1 MIIIT
6 GFIDFPPEDR
16 HDVLEACSEL
26 QLATREQRGCLDYV
40 WSADP
45 AVPGRVYVFERWE
58 DEAAETGK
66 VTLCIPEGAYN
77 FRPQVMAVNPNG
89 SSNLSQMK
97 RFDLNVGCQQ
107 KIVVTPGLQIA
118 LNDTPLVSTK
128 KY

>member
-58 DEAAETGK
+58 DEASLKAHF
-66 VTLCIPEGAYN
+66 EGAYYRDMRKLLRGWEKRHTDIWKY
-77 FRPQVMAVNPNG
+77 RPDRMERVYDPQGNPRAEFAAE
-89 SSNLSQMK
+89 SVL
-97 RFDLNVGCQQ
+97 
-107 KIVVTPGLQIA
+107 
-118 LNDTPLVSTK
+118 
-128 KY
+128 